1 MNLLLHFGRDLPYNP
16 YGIWQ
21 GIDVVKIGYARVS
34 TEEQE
39 AGFAAQQ
46 RELEALGCQKVFAER
61 LSAVT
66 VERPQL
72 EALIE
77 YVREGDEVLVT
88 RLDRLARSMRDMLEI
103 VGRIRAKHASIV
115 LPGIGTINGDEATS
129 ELLLNILGAVAQFER
144 EIMLSRQRAGIAK
157 AKSEGKYRGRQPTAQ
172 RLADQVRALAAEGWQ
187 RAEIAK
193 HLSCDQK
200 HKHSA
205 KCQRISER
213 SVYRILA
220 A

>member
-1 MNLLLHFGRDLPYNP
+1 MK
-16 YGIWQ
+16 
-21 GIDVVKIGYARVS
+21 VGYARVS

-39 AGFAAQQ
+39 AGFEAQQ
-46 RELEALGCQKVFAER
+46 HELEALGCHKVFAER
-61 LSAVT
+61 LSAVAI
-66 VERPQL
+66 ERPQL
-72 EALIE
+72 DALIE
-77 YVREGDEVLVT
+77 FVREGDEVVVT
-88 RLDRLARSMRDMLEI
+88 RLDRLARSMRDMLDI
-103 VGRIRAKHASIV
+103 VGRIRAKRASIV

-129 ELLLNILGAVAQFER
+129 ELLLNILAAVAQFER

-187 RAEIAK
+187 RAEIARQ
-193 HLSCDQK
+193 LSCNQK
-200 HKHSA
+200 HKHGP

-220 A
+220 RHSESLSCGA

>member
-1 MNLLLHFGRDLPYNP
+1 MHKSNGSERPKMK
-16 YGIWQ
+16 
-21 GIDVVKIGYARVS
+21 VGYARVS

-39 AGFAAQQ
+39 AGFVAQQ
-46 RELEALGCQKVFAER
+46 RELEALGCHKVFAER
-61 LSAVT
+61 MSAVAF
-66 VERPQL
+66 ERPQL
-72 EALIE
+72 EAMIE
-77 YVREGDEVLVT
+77 FVREGDEVVVT

-157 AKSEGKYRGRQPTAQ
+157 ARAEGKYRGRQPTAQ
-172 RLADQVRALAAEGWQ
+172 RLGDQVRSLAADGWQ
-187 RAEIAK
+187 RADIARQ
-193 HLSCDQK
+193 LSCDQK
-200 HKHSA
+200 HKHGP

-220 A
+220 AAT

>member
-1 MNLLLHFGRDLPYNP
+1 MHKSNGSGRPKMK
-16 YGIWQ
+16 
-21 GIDVVKIGYARVS
+21 VGYARVS

-39 AGFAAQQ
+39 AGFEAQQ
-46 RELEALGCQKVFAER
+46 RELGALGCQKVFAER
-61 LSAVT
+61 MSAVA

-72 EALIE
+72 DALIE
-77 YVREGDEVLVT
+77 FVRDGDEVLVT

-103 VGRIRAKHASIV
+103 VGRIRAKRASIV
-115 LPGIGTINGDEATS
+115 LPGIGRINGDEATS

-187 RAEIAK
+187 RAEIARQ
-193 HLSCDQK
+193 LSCDQK
-200 HKHSA
+200 HKHGP

>member
-1 MNLLLHFGRDLPYNP
+1 MK
-16 YGIWQ
+16 
-21 GIDVVKIGYARVS
+21 VGYARVS

-61 LSAVT
+61 MSAVAAD
-66 VERPQL
+66 RPQL

-103 VGRIRAKHASIV
+103 VGRIRSKHASIV

-157 AKSEGKYRGRQPTAQ
+157 AKIEGRYHGRQPTA
-172 RLADQVRALAAEGWQ
+172 RKLKDQVLALAAEGWQ
-187 RAEIAK
+187 RAEIARQ
-193 HLSCDQK
+193 LSCDQK
-200 HKHSA
+200 HKHGP

-220 A
+220 AG